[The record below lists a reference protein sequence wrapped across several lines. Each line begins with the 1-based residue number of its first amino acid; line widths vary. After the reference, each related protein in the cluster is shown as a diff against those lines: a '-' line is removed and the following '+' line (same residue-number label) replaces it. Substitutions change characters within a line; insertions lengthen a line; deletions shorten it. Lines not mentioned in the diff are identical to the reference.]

1 MNNVKQSTAMTDRT
15 QMMESQSVRRTNEE
29 MEIDLLELFQ
39 AMLHKLWLIILLLVL
54 GAGVAFGATKLLITP
69 MYTASSEIYILTKTT
84 SVTSLADIQMG
95 AQITSDFAV
104 LATSRPVV
112 ENVIKELDLDYTYE
126 QVVSMVSTENPSNT
140 RILRINVE
148 NADAE
153 LAKDMANAFG
163 EETAE
168 RVAYIMTTDKP
179 KVVEEAVTPK
189 SPSSPSVVKNTA
201 LGGLLGMVIAM
212 GIITIVY
219 LMNDTIQT
227 EEDVRKYLDLHTL
240 AAVPME
246 KRR

>member
-1 MNNVKQSTAMTDRT
+1 MNELKQGAVPAGRT
-15 QMMESQSVRRTNEE
+15 QMMDMKPRKKQDEE

-39 AMLHKLWLIILLLVL
+39 AMIHKLWLILLLLVL
-54 GAGVAFGATKLLITP
+54 GAGLAFGATKLLITP

-84 SVTSLADIQMG
+84 TVTSLADIQMG

-104 LATSRPVV
+104 LAKSRPVV
-112 ENVIKELDLDYTYE
+112 ENVIKELHLDYTYE
-126 QVVSMVSTENPSNT
+126 EVVSMISTENPSDT
-140 RILRINVE
+140 RILRINVQ

-153 LAKDMANAFG
+153 LAKELANTFA

-189 SPSSPSVVKNTA
+189 QPSSPSVGKNTV
-201 LGGLLGMVIAM
+201 LGGLLGMVLAM
-212 GIITIVY
+212 AVITVLY

>member
-1 MNNVKQSTAMTDRT
+1 MNDLKQGAAPSAKT
-15 QMMESQSVRRTNEE
+15 QIMEMRPGKRSDEE
-29 MEIDLLELFQ
+29 MEIDLLELLQ
-39 AMLHKLWLIILLLVL
+39 AMLQKLWLIILLLVL
-54 GAGVAFGATKLLITP
+54 GAGIAFGVTKLLITP

-104 LATSRPVV
+104 LAKSRPVV
-112 ENVIKELDLDYTYE
+112 ENVIKDLDLNYTYE
-126 QVVSMVSTENPSNT
+126 QVAGMISTENPSNT
-140 RILRINVE
+140 RILRITVE

-153 LAKDMANAFG
+153 LAKNMANAFG

-201 LGGLLGMVIAM
+201 LGGLLGMVLAM
-212 GIITIVY
+212 GIITIIY

>member
-1 MNNVKQSTAMTDRT
+1 MNELKQGAVPAGRT
-15 QMMESQSVRRTNEE
+15 QVAEFGTERRAQEE
-29 MEIDLLELFQ
+29 MEIDLLELFHVMMQ
-39 AMLHKLWLIILLLVL
+39 KLWLILLLLVL
-54 GAGVAFGATKLLITP
+54 GAGLAFGATKLLITP

-84 SVTSLADIQMG
+84 TVTSLADIQMG

-104 LATSRPVV
+104 LAKSRPVV
-112 ENVIKELDLDYTYE
+112 ENVIKDLHLDYTYE
-126 QVVSMVSTENPSNT
+126 EVVGMISTENPSDT
-140 RILRINVE
+140 RILRINVQ

-153 LAKDMANAFG
+153 LAKELANTFA

-189 SPSSPSVVKNTA
+189 HPSSPSVGKNTV
-201 LGGLLGMVIAM
+201 LGGLLGMVLAM
-212 GIITIVY
+212 AVITVLY

-240 AAVPME
+240 AVVPME

>member
-1 MNNVKQSTAMTDRT
+1 MNNVKQNTVMADRT
-15 QMMESQSVRRTNEE
+15 QMMDTRSAKRTDEE

-39 AMLHKLWLIILLLVL
+39 AMLHKLWLIILLFVL
-54 GAGVAFGATKLLITP
+54 GAGIAFGATKLLITP

-104 LATSRPVV
+104 LAKSRPVV
-112 ENVIKELDLDYTYE
+112 ESVIKELNLDYTYE
-126 QVVSMVSTENPSNT
+126 QVAGMVSTENPSNT
-140 RILRINVE
+140 RILRISVQ

-163 EETAE
+163 EATAD

-189 SPSSPSVVKNTA
+189 SPSSPSVVKNTV
-201 LGGLLGMVIAM
+201 LGGLVGMVIAM
-212 GIITIVY
+212 AIITIVY

>member
-1 MNNVKQSTAMTDRT
+1 M
-15 QMMESQSVRRTNEE
+15 
-29 MEIDLLELFQ
+29 
-39 AMLHKLWLIILLLVL
+39 
-54 GAGVAFGATKLLITP
+54 
-69 MYTASSEIYILTKTT
+69 
-84 SVTSLADIQMG
+84 TSLADIQMG

-189 SPSSPSVVKNTA
+189 SPSSPSVVKNTV

-212 GIITIVY
+212 GIITIIY